1 MVRTGRPRK
10 DPEKK
15 VGHYEPQVAAVSGG
29 AVVERIHVPEAPR
42 MPDGTELLPGPLLLW
57 SRFWESQLVR
67 ALDALEG
74 VDRAI
79 VDKWVLAENRLVVVE
94 QTIDETGYLTSGS
107 MDQVTLNP
115 LWRARKDLQDEIR
128 RYWEVLGLTPRD
140 RARLGIDLI
149 RQQSDAA
156 SWNERLSRIS
166 KGETQ
171 ESDKVRRAF
180 QGRRKP

>member
-1 MVRTGRPRK
+1 
-10 DPEKK
+10 
-15 VGHYEPQVAAVSGG
+15 
-29 AVVERIHVPEAPR
+29 
-42 MPDGTELLPGPLLLW
+42 
-57 SRFWESQLVR
+57 VR